1 MPNILLVEDDPI
13 IIKAYEKKL
22 TSEGFSVKTAVTGD
36 EALDLLSKNKFDLV
50 ILDLM
55 LPGGKHGFDVLE
67 MMKKDPQCCQIP
79 VIVLT
84 NLDSEEKTA
93 LEIGASA
100 YLVKSNT
107 SLEKVVEKINSLIK
121 K

>member
-1 MPNILLVEDDPI
+1 MKSLLLVEDDQI

-22 TSEGFSVKTAVTGD
+22 TSEGFTVKIASTGD
-36 EALDLLSKNKFDLV
+36 EALNLLSSEKFDLV

-67 MMKKDPQCCQIP
+67 IMKKDPATSQIP

-93 LEIGASA
+93 REIGASA

-107 SLEKVVEKINSLIK
+107 SLEEVVKKIKTLLK
-121 K
+121 